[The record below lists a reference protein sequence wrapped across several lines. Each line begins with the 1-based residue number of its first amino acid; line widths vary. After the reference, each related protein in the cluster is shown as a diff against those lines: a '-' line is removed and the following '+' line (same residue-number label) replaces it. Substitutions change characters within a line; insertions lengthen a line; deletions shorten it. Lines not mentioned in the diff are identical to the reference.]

1 MTTTD
6 SDLVLDFAEVL
17 LRRGG
22 NTLVGPIDWKV
33 ELDERWVVIGPN
45 GAGKTSLL
53 RLAAAQEH
61 PTSGTALVLGE
72 RLGRTDVAEL
82 RPRVGLASSAL
93 TPRVPSDEVALNLV
107 MSAGHAVVGRWKER
121 YERLDEDRARAV
133 LGMLGAEKL
142 AGRAFGT
149 LSEGERKRV
158 LIARALMVDPELLL
172 LDEPS
177 AGLDLGGREDLVA
190 RLSVLADDPD
200 APAIVMVTH
209 HVEEIPP
216 GFSHALLLRGGRI
229 VAHGLLADVLTSENL
244 SRTFDQPIFL
254 AKAGGR
260 YFARRAGR
268 SARRLAG
275 E

>member
-1 MTTTD
+1 MTTAA
-6 SDLVLDFAEVL
+6 SDLVLDFDGVL
-17 LRRGG
+17 LRRGAS
-22 NTLVGPIDWKV
+22 TLVGPIDWEV

-61 PTSGTALVLGE
+61 PTSGSALVLGE

-82 RPRVGLASSAL
+82 RPRVGLSSSAL
-93 TPRVPSDEVALNLV
+93 AARIPAGEVALDLV

-121 YERLDEDRARAV
+121 YERMDEERARSV
-133 LGMLGAEKL
+133 LGMLGATKL
-142 AGRAFGT
+142 AGRTFGT

-190 RLSVLADDPD
+190 RLSNLADDPD
-200 APAIVMVTH
+200 SPAIVMVTH

-216 GFSHALLLRGGRI
+216 GFSHALLLRDGQA
-229 VAHGLLADVLTSENL
+229 VAQGLIADVLTSENL
-244 SRTFDQPIFL
+244 SQTFDQPIFL
-254 AKAGGR
+254 TKAGGR
-260 YFARRAGR
+260 YFAMRANSSGRRFIG
-268 SARRLAG
+268 G
-275 E
+275 

>member
-6 SDLVLDFAEVL
+6 SDLVLDFAGVH
-17 LRRGG
+17 LRRNGS
-22 NTLVGPIDWKV
+22 TLVGPIDWKV

-61 PTSGTALVLGE
+61 PTDGTAKVLGE
-72 RLGRTDVAEL
+72 QLGRTDVAEL

-93 TPRVPSDEVALNLV
+93 TPRIPSEELALNLV
-107 MSAGHAVVGRWKER
+107 MSAGHAVLGRWKER
-121 YERLDEDRARAV
+121 YERMDEERARTV
-133 LGMLGAEKL
+133 LEMLGAAKL
-142 AGRAFGT
+142 SGRRFGT

-158 LIARALMVDPELLL
+158 LISRALMADPELLL

-190 RLSVLADDPD
+190 RLSSLADDPD

-216 GFSHALLLRGGRI
+216 GFSHALLLREGRA
-229 VAHGLLADVLTSENL
+229 VAQGLLADVLTSENL
-244 SRTFDQPIFL
+244 SRTFNQPIFL

-260 YFARRAGR
+260 YFARRAAS
-268 SARRLAG
+268 SARHEAG
-275 E
+275 D

>member
-6 SDLVLDFAEVL
+6 SDLVLDFTRVL
-17 LRRGG
+17 LRRGK

-53 RLAAAQEH
+53 RLSAAQEH
-61 PTSGTALVLGE
+61 PTAGTAMVLGE

-93 TPRVPSDEVALNLV
+93 TPRIPSDEVALNLV

-121 YERLDEDRARAV
+121 YERLDEDRAHAV

-142 AGRAFGT
+142 AGRSFGT

-216 GFSHALLLRGGRI
+216 GFSHALLLRDGLV
-229 VAHGLLADVLTSENL
+229 VAQGLLADVLTSENL
-244 SRTFDQPIFL
+244 SKTFDQPIFL

-260 YFARRAGR
+260 YFARRASS

-275 E
+275 G